1 MIISLLFSVDDGFYD
16 TYVLDT
22 QHNEWL
28 LLLHCAE
35 KENKPRYLFS
45 FIMSRNYEMRSLV
58 TFYLKDKLRKFG
70 IEIDNI
76 YEIDQDLSICSNLT
90 VTEDFKKFNYAVN

>member
-1 MIISLLFSVDDGFYD
+1 
-16 TYVLDT
+16 
-22 QHNEWL
+22 
-28 LLLHCAE
+28 
-35 KENKPRYLFS
+35 
-45 FIMSRNYEMRSLV
+45 MSRNYEMRSLV